1 MRHPGALAAPTTR
14 TEGTAHAWAT
24 ACAPRPRED
33 EPEEP
38 AARLGRLTLPELR
51 ELRRVSGREEA
62 ELSYVRRILHGRIDI
77 LTAEIRGRTASPAP
91 TAEQPPAAAQQPPAA
106 RQASAAQQAS
116 ATQQPP
122 AAQQA
127 PTAEQ
132 PPAAQQAPTAEQPP
146 AAAPAPPA
154 PQAPPVPRPAPPAVA
169 GPGDADVVA
178 RLADILRD
186 GPPRHRSSVRHLGVV
201 TPDGVEADR
210 LAGTMLQEVALSDL
224 AARTDEEL
232 SRGRARLLAYEA
244 DVSRRRLA
252 LQRTADG
259 CSAEIARRYR
269 EGEAQVDDLLL

>member
-1 MRHPGALAAPTTR
+1 MNSSAMRHPGALAAPTTR

-77 LTAEIRGRTASPAP
+77 LTAEIRGRTASP
-91 TAEQPPAAAQQPPAA
+91 
-106 RQASAAQQAS
+106 
-116 ATQQPP
+116 
-122 AAQQA
+122 A

>member
-24 ACAPRPRED
+24 ACAPRSREGGSA
-33 EPEEP
+33 ET
-38 AARLGRLTLPELR
+38 AARLAGLTLPELR

-62 ELSYVRRILHGRIDI
+62 ELSYVRRMLHGRIDI
-77 LTAEIRGRTASPAP
+77 LTAEIRGRTTPPAP
-91 TAEQPPAAAQQPPAA
+91 PGRGT
-106 RQASAAQQAS
+106 RS
-116 ATQQPP
+116 TRD
-122 AAQQA
+122 A
-127 PTAEQ
+127 P
-132 PPAAQQAPTAEQPP
+132 
-146 AAAPAPPA
+146 PAPPA
-154 PQAPPVPRPAPPAVA
+154 PPVPRSAPPAVA

-178 RLADILRD
+178 RLAGILRD
-186 GPPRHRSSVRHLGVV
+186 GPPRHRSSARHLGVV
-201 TPDGVEADR
+201 TPDGEEADR

>member
-14 TEGTAHAWAT
+14 TEGTAHVWAT
-24 ACAPRPRED
+24 ARAPRPRED

-77 LTAEIRGRTASPAP
+77 LTAEIRGRTAAPAP
-91 TAEQPPAAAQQPPAA
+91 AAEQASAAQQPPAA
-106 RQASAAQQAS
+106 QQASAAR
-116 ATQQPP
+116 
-122 AAQQA
+122 QA

-132 PPAAQQAPTAEQPP
+132 PPAAVP
-146 AAAPAPPA
+146 AAPASPA

>member
-1 MRHPGALAAPTTR
+1 
-14 TEGTAHAWAT
+14 
-24 ACAPRPRED
+24 
-33 EPEEP
+33 
-38 AARLGRLTLPELR
+38 
-51 ELRRVSGREEA
+51 
-62 ELSYVRRILHGRIDI
+62 
-77 LTAEIRGRTASPAP
+77 
-91 TAEQPPAAAQQPPAA
+91 
-106 RQASAAQQAS
+106 
-116 ATQQPP
+116 
-122 AAQQA
+122 
-127 PTAEQ
+127 
-132 PPAAQQAPTAEQPP
+132 
-146 AAAPAPPA
+146 APAPPA

>member
-91 TAEQPPAAAQQPPAA
+91 TAEQPPAATPQPP
-106 RQASAAQQAS
+106 AAQQAS
-116 ATQQPP
+116 AT
-122 AAQQA
+122 
-127 PTAEQ
+127 
-132 PPAAQQAPTAEQPP
+132 QQAPTAEQPP

>member
-14 TEGTAHAWAT
+14 TEGTAHVWAT
-24 ACAPRPRED
+24 ARAPRPRED

-77 LTAEIRGRTASPAP
+77 LTAEIRGRTAAPAP
-91 TAEQPPAAAQQPPAA
+91 AAE
-106 RQASAAQQAS
+106 QASAAQQAS
-116 ATQQPP
+116 A
-122 AAQQA
+122 ARQA

-132 PPAAQQAPTAEQPP
+132 PPAAV
-146 AAAPAPPA
+146 PAPPA